1 MIKALDLKKQY
12 NSIATEIDEAIH
24 DVIQNTAFVGGHYIS
39 EFERNFSAYVA
50 AEHCIG
56 VANGTDAI
64 EIAIK
69 ALNLPQGSEIIVPAN
84 SFISTSEAV
93 TTAGHKV
100 VFCDVNDE
108 SANIDINELQQKI
121 TPNTKAIIAVHLWGL
136 PSQIIKILEIC
147 NEHDL
152 RLIEDCAQAHGARVN
167 GQHVGTFGDVSTFS
181 FYPGKNL
188 GAFGDAGAVVTN
200 NQLLADE
207 VRLIANHGRKDKYN
221 HQQEGRNS
229 RLDGLQ
235 AAILSVKLK
244 YLDKWIKKRQNIAE
258 VYKRLLPA
266 HMLLQKVPL
275 NTDHAYHLFVIRT
288 IKRDEL
294 KAFLEEKEVQVGI
307 HYPIALPDLD
317 AYAQLGIKGQCEAAT
332 KNANRILSLPIGD
345 HLDISEVE
353 QVCKFINQFGENYK

>member
-39 EFERNFSAYVA
+39 EFERNFAVYVA
-50 AEHCIG
+50 AKHCIG

-93 TTAGHKV
+93 TSAGHKV

-136 PSQIIKILEIC
+136 PSQIIEILEIC

-152 RLIEDCAQAHGARVN
+152 RLIEDCAQAHGARLN

-188 GAFGDAGAVVTN
+188 GAFGDAGAVITN

-207 VRLIANHGRKDKYN
+207 VRLIANHGRKDKYD
-221 HQQEGRNS
+221 HQHEGRNS

-244 YLDKWIKKRQNIAE
+244 YLDKWIKKRQSIAE

-266 HMLLQKVPL
+266 HMLLQKVSL

-288 IKRDEL
+288 MKRDEL

-317 AYAQLGIKGQCEAAT
+317 AYAHLGIKGQCEVAT

-353 QVCKFINQFGENYK
+353 QVCEFINQFGENYK